1 MKIRLT
7 FRQTCAGKTFRFNS
21 VELRTIFISLS
32 YKFNF
37 MDAKVTLS
45 FDNRVIQQ
53 AKQYAESQG
62 ISLSRL
68 TEILLRKLTTGGY
81 HHFEDFPVADW
92 VNMVSEGEA
101 A

>member
-1 MKIRLT
+1 
-7 FRQTCAGKTFRFNS
+7 
-21 VELRTIFISLS
+21 
-32 YKFNF
+32 

-81 HHFEDFPVADW
+81 RHIEDFPVADW

-101 A
+101 AYITKPKSNKEIKAAYFKSRTKK

>member
-1 MKIRLT
+1 
-7 FRQTCAGKTFRFNS
+7 
-21 VELRTIFISLS
+21 
-32 YKFNF
+32 

-53 AKQYAESQG
+53 AKEYAESQG

-68 TEILLRKLTTGGY
+68 TEILLRKLITGGY
-81 HHFEDFPVADW
+81 HYIEDFPVADW

-101 A
+101 AYITKPKSNKEIKAAYFKSRTKK